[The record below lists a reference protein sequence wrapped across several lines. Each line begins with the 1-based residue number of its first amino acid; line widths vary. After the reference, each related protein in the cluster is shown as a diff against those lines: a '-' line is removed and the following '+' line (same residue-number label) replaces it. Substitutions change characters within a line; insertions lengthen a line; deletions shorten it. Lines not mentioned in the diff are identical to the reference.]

1 MNLRRDFELWIFFS
15 FSWILYLFTFQILS
29 HSRFPFWSTHT
40 ITPTPCLSE
49 GAPSTHTDL
58 PFHPGLSL
66 NCHIK
71 PTHAQGPFL
80 PLVFNKDLLCLI
92 CGWNHGS
99 LHVYY
104 LGGSP
109 VPRSIGWGVHTGWHC
124 SSLPGATNT
133 LSSFSTFSNSSVR
146 DPSLRPVVG
155 CEHLPLHFFRFWQ
168 RFSGASHIRLW
179 SARSSQHL
187 L

>member
-1 MNLRRDFELWIFFS
+1 
-15 FSWILYLFTFQILS
+15 
-29 HSRFPFWSTHT
+29 
-40 ITPTPCLSE
+40 
-49 GAPSTHTDL
+49 
-58 PFHPGLSL
+58 LSL

-109 VPRSIGWGVHTGWHC
+109 VPRSMGWGVHIGWHC

-133 LSSFSTFSNSSVR
+133 LSSFSTFSNSSVK
-146 DPSLRPVVG
+146 DPSLRPVFG
-155 CEHLPLHFFRFWQ
+155 CEHLPLHFFLILAEIFRSQPYQALISKNFPASAIGTGLNNCIWDGSPG
-168 RFSGASHIRLW
+168 RTVSGWPFYLSVLTFFHIIHPVSILY
-179 SARSSQHL
+179 HL
-187 L
+187 LRHRGIHTLVFIP